1 MKNWN
6 IIFHKLWITCMEP
19 ITQEPWEHNGRDDAT
34 SLKPV
39 WVSENREFS
48 RMLQNKVN
56 TKKLSDRF
64 IR

>member
-1 MKNWN
+1 
-6 IIFHKLWITCMEP
+6 MEP
-19 ITQEPWEHNGRDDAT
+19 ITQEPWEHTGRDDAT
-34 SLKPV
+34 WLKPV

-56 TKKLSDRF
+56 AKKLSDRF